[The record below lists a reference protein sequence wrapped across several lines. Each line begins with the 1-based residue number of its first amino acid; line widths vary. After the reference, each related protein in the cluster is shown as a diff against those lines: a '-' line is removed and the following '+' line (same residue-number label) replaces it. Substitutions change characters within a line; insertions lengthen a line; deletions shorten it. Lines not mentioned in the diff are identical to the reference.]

1 VTISEKN
8 YKVNRTGRKN
18 QEAYHCLSK
27 GTKELPTM
35 VIATIKKTHT
45 MTILSVLYYRLITLP
60 RVLTQGLLNDE
71 EFSFD
76 YIIYAMQVGS

>member
-1 VTISEKN
+1 
-8 YKVNRTGRKN
+8 
-18 QEAYHCLSK
+18 
-27 GTKELPTM
+27 M